1 MLNTTNSDARHPAL
15 EQSQRMF
22 HRVLS
27 SWAIDLVALRASGLD
42 RPSARAGLWSFSIHQ
57 DSYQQIR
64 KAA

>member
-1 MLNTTNSDARHPAL
+1 MLNTTNSDTGHQAL
-15 EQSQRMF
+15 EESRRMF

-42 RPSARAGLWSFSIHQ
+42 KPSARAGLWSSAKYQ
-57 DSYQQIR
+57 DTYQQNR